1 MPRAGEGRTD
11 TTGGPPG
18 GHGVSRPLGS
28 TAQGQ
33 WGDWL
38 PPVDAWQRVLAAW
51 GPPPPL
57 AAQEVG
63 LTVALGRVLA
73 TDVRAPADSPLFDRS
88 AVDGYAVRAADAAT
102 ASSEAPTRLA
112 YAGEVV
118 MGAASTVTVG
128 PGQTVWVA
136 TGAMIPTGADGVI
149 MVERTACEAETV
161 LLRQAVSAGDNVV
174 RRGADLRAGDLV
186 LRAGHTLRPQDVAV
200 LASMGLAAV
209 DVRPRPRV
217 AIIAG
222 GDELAP
228 PGQPLG
234 PGQIYDANSYAM
246 AAQIEAWGG
255 EPHILPRVPD
265 QPDAVRAALREAVDE
280 SHLVLLSGGSSVGVK
295 DLSAEAIDAVGQ
307 PGVVVHGVAM
317 RPGRPTLVGVVDGVL
332 VIGIPGNPV
341 SAMVACEVFARP
353 AVETLLGVVPAR
365 VAGVTGDG
373 SVTGRLAARV
383 PSQQGRQ
390 DYVRVRLI
398 QEDRKDGDAGE
409 TGHARVAVEPVP
421 GGSSVIR
428 SMVDADGLLIVPP
441 DRADLEVGETVDVHL
456 F

>member
-1 MPRAGEGRTD
+1 MPRPGGEETD
-11 TTGGPPG
+11 ATGGPSG
-18 GHGVSRPLGS
+18 GRVASRPLGS

-38 PPVDAWQRVLAAW
+38 PPAEAWRRVLAAW

-57 AAQEVG
+57 AAHR
-63 LTVALGRVLA
+63 VALAAAHHRVLA
-73 TDVRAPADSPLFDRS
+73 TDIWAPADSPLFDRS
-88 AVDGYAVRAADAAT
+88 AVDGYAVRSADAAG
-102 ASSEAPTRLA
+102 AEPEAPARLA
-112 YAGEVV
+112 YAGEVS
-118 MGAASTVTVG
+118 MGAASAIAVG
-128 PGQTVWVA
+128 PGQAVWVA
-136 TGAMIPTGADGVI
+136 TGAMLPADADGVI
-149 MVERTACEAETV
+149 MVERTARDAEMV
-161 LLRQAVSAGDNVV
+161 LLRQAVPAGDNVV

-209 DVRPRPRV
+209 DVREHPRV
-217 AIIAG
+217 AVIAG

-265 QPDAVRAALREAVDE
+265 QPDAVEEALRQAVGEA
-280 SHLVLLSGGSSVGVK
+280 HLVLLSGGSSVGVK
-295 DLSAEAIDAVGQ
+295 DLSAEAIDAVGT

-317 RPGRPTLVGVVDGVL
+317 RPGRPTIVGVVDGVL
-332 VIGIPGNPV
+332 VVGIPGNPV

-353 AVETLLGVVPAR
+353 AVETLLGVAPAR

-373 SVTGRLAARV
+373 VVTGRLAARV
-383 PSQQGRQ
+383 ASQQGRQ
-390 DYVRVRLI
+390 DYVRVRLT
-398 QEDRKDGDAGE
+398 RKDGG
-409 TGHARVAVEPVP
+409 TTVEPVP
-421 GGSSVIR
+421 GGSGVIR

-441 DRADLEVGETVDVHL
+441 DRADLAAGETVEVHL